1 MKRNPI
7 TNLGYLVKLNPY
19 AKVQR
24 AQTIKE
30 AENAQKRKKM
40 LRERRQAAKEAKAEG
55 KEVPKKERTSQA
67 KKNKDAEAY
76 RKLFVKTLLS

>member
-1 MKRNPI
+1 
-7 TNLGYLVKLNPY
+7 
-19 AKVQR
+19 VQR

-30 AENAQKRKKM
+30 AESAQQRKKL
-40 LRERRQAAKEAKAEG
+40 LRERRKAAQQAKAEG
-55 KEVPKKERTSQA
+55 KEVPKKEKKAPQA